1 MRYWC
6 YGGGNQES
14 HCDLLLVKAIVRKLI
29 GYQTEQA
36 NLLMFAVGG
45 KASVH
50 DQLGER
56 VSLVANLRESL
67 ISRVCGYDS
76 DLYCLFSTHIE
87 NVTKRTSILLKGG
100 LRVSSALLE
109 GRGTTLLCLAG
120 GA

>member
-76 DLYCLFSTHIE
+76 DFS
-87 NVTKRTSILLKGG
+87 K
-100 LRVSSALLE
+100 
-109 GRGTTLLCLAG
+109 AG
-120 GA
+120 SGCHQRCSKDEERHCCV